1 MQLFLGKLLFY
12 FSLILYTSN
21 LHLKINFFRK
31 QLKFSLVGIGGVDI
45 VDGNKKL
52 ILSLVWQMMRLHS
65 LKMLSELG
73 KSGQLATDQDILE
86 WANEKVRKAG
96 KETKMDSFKDSTLA
110 NSLFFFDLCSALAP
124 GIVNEEIVTKGETA
138 EEKQSNAKYVIS
150 VARKLGATVFLT
162 WEDIV
167 EVKPKMLMTF
177 TASLMLWDA
186 TAPGKAL

>member
-1 MQLFLGKLLFY
+1 VENANYAVVLG
-12 FSLILYTSN
+12 
-21 LHLKINFFRK
+21 K

-52 ILSLVWQMMRLHS
+52 ILGLVWQLMRSYS

-73 KSGQLATDQDILE
+73 QSGKSATDQDILA
-86 WANEKVRKAG
+86 WANSRVQKAN
-96 KETKMDSFKDSTLA
+96 KESKMDSFKDSSVA
-110 NSLFFFDLCSALAP
+110 NSIFLFDLCSALAP
-124 GIVNEEIVTKGETA
+124 GIVNEEIVTKGETP
-138 EEKQSNAKYVIS
+138 EERQSNAKYVIS